1 MAIEVTVLDE
11 YEILADLERIA
22 QEFGLINEI
31 FETSRIHL
39 YYSVFARVFG
49 NLMRTVAQY
58 VSNIQIDTCTDEALL
73 NILIEPF
80 IEKRNAKVSKVILT
94 FTRRSDAYDKVR
106 SDIYIPRGL
115 EVETEEVN
123 PIVFRVA
130 ESKILWKDV
139 NKIKVPAYCTDFGPQ
154 GNVAANT
161 LVYFKG
167 DEFHNVSV
175 TNEKPAY
182 GGMAEETAFDAR
194 NRLSN
199 YRYVRD
205 GSLSQIEDV
214 ISQLGYFEGGYHL
227 KEYWNGLGSVL
238 IALDTDSDD
247 EFQDAIVQ
255 LEMAKAAGVKYNYI
269 RVAHVPI
276 DLEINIKIAGKR
288 TFDEYTLEDLE
299 DNIQTAINLYFAQN
313 IFTGQSINVK
323 RMEAFIL
330 NYVISGYDIYQIDTY
345 ISNMDQVEVDPDTGF
360 IIVEPY
366 QRLVTNNILLD
377 VDYDFLEEGYYGV
390 R

>member
-1 MAIEVTVLDE
+1 MPIEVTVLDE

-22 QEFGLINEI
+22 QEFGLINEV

-39 YYSVFARVFG
+39 YYAVFARVFG
-49 NLMRTVAQY
+49 NITRTIAQY
-58 VSNIQIDTCTDEALL
+58 VTNIQIDACTDEALL
-73 NILIEPF
+73 NALIAPF
-80 IEKRNAKVSKVILT
+80 IEKRAATVSKVILT
-94 FTRRSDAYDKVR
+94 FIRRSDAYDEVR

-115 EVETEEVN
+115 EVETEETN

-139 NKIKVPAYCTDFGPQ
+139 NKIIVPAYCTDFGPQ

-161 LVYFKG
+161 LVYFRG

-175 TNEKPAY
+175 TNEYPAY
-182 GGMAEETAFDAR
+182 GGIPEETVFDTR

-205 GSLSQIEDV
+205 GSISQIEDV
-214 ISQLGYFEGGYHL
+214 ISQLGYFEGGYNI
-227 KEYWNGLGSVL
+227 KEYWNGIGSVL
-238 IALDTDSDD
+238 IALDSESDD

-255 LEMAKAAGVKYNYI
+255 LETASAAGVKYNYI

-276 DLEINIKIAGKR
+276 DLRIDIKIAGKR

-299 DNIQTAINLYFAQN
+299 ENIQTAINLYFAQN
-313 IFTGQSINVK
+313 IFTGQTINIK
-323 RMEAFIL
+323 RMEAFVL
-330 NYVISGYDIYQIDTY
+330 NYVITGYDIYQIDTY
-345 ISNMDQVEVDPDTGF
+345 ITNTDQVEIDPDTGF

-366 QRLVTNNILLD
+366 QRLTTNEILID

>member
-1 MAIEVTVLDE
+1 MPIEVPVLDE

-22 QEFGLINEI
+22 QEFGLINEV

-39 YYSVFARVFG
+39 YYAVFARVFG
-49 NLMRTVAQY
+49 NITRTIAQY
-58 VSNIQIDTCTDEALL
+58 VTNIQIDACTDEALL
-73 NILIEPF
+73 NALIAPF
-80 IEKRNAKVSKVILT
+80 IEKRNATVSKVILT
-94 FTRRSDAYDKVR
+94 FKRRSDAYDEVR

-115 EVETEEVN
+115 EVETEETN

-130 ESKILWKDV
+130 ESKILWNDV
-139 NKIKVPAYCTDFGPQ
+139 NKIKIPAYSTDFGPQ

-161 LVYFKG
+161 LVYFRG

-175 TNEKPAY
+175 TNEYPAY
-182 GGMAEETAFDAR
+182 GGIPEETVFDTR
-194 NRLSN
+194 NRLSY

-205 GSLSQIEDV
+205 GSISQIEDV
-214 ISQLGYFEGGYHL
+214 ISQLGYFEGGYNI
-227 KEYWNGLGSVL
+227 KEYWNGIGSVL
-238 IALDTDSDD
+238 IALDTESDD

-255 LEMAKAAGVKYNYI
+255 LETASAAGVKYNYI

-276 DLEINIKIAGKR
+276 DLRIDIKIAGKR
-288 TFDEYTLEDLE
+288 TFEEYTLEDLE
-299 DNIQTAINLYFAQN
+299 EKNQTAKNQYIAQN
-313 IFTGQSINVK
+313 IFTGQTINIK
-323 RMEAFIL
+323 RMEAFVL
-330 NYVISGYDIYQIDTY
+330 NYVITGYDIYQKDTY
-345 ISNMDQVEVDPDTGF
+345 ITNTDQVEIDPDTGF

-366 QRLVTNNILLD
+366 QRLTTNEILID

>member
-80 IEKRNAKVSKVILT
+80 IEKRNAKVAKVILS
-94 FTRRSDAYDKVR
+94 FQRRSDAYDKVR

-115 EVETEEVN
+115 EVETEDTN

-139 NKIKVPAYCTDFGPQ
+139 NKIKIPAYCTDFGPQ
-154 GNVAANT
+154 GNVAAGT
-161 LVYFKG
+161 LVFFKG

-175 TNEKPAY
+175 TNEHPAY
-182 GGMAEETAFDAR
+182 GGTAEETAFDAR

-199 YRYVRD
+199 YRFVRD
-205 GSLSQIEDV
+205 GTISQIEDV
-214 ISQLGYFEGGYHL
+214 ISRLGYFEGGYNI
-227 KEYWNGLGSVL
+227 KEYWNGIGSVL
-238 IALDTDSDD
+238 VALDTDSDD
-247 EFQDAIVQ
+247 EFQDAIIQ
-255 LEMAKAAGVKYNYI
+255 IEIAKAAGVKYNYI
-269 RVAHVPI
+269 RVAHIPI

-313 IFTGQSINVK
+313 IFTGQSINIK

-330 NYVISGYDIYQIDTY
+330 NYVISSYDIYQINTY
-345 ISNMDQVEVDPDTGF
+345 ISNVDQVEINSNGF
-360 IIVEPY
+360 VVVEPY
-366 QRLVTNNILLD
+366 QRLVTND
-377 VDYDFLEEGYYGV
+377 VLIDIDYDFLEEGIYGV

>member
-80 IEKRNAKVSKVILT
+80 IEKRNAKVAKVILT
-94 FTRRSDAYDKVR
+94 FQRRSDAYDKVR

-115 EVETEEVN
+115 EVETEDTN

-139 NKIKVPAYCTDFGPQ
+139 NKIKIPAYCTDFGPQ
-154 GNVAANT
+154 GNVAAGT
-161 LVYFKG
+161 LVFFKG

-175 TNEKPAY
+175 TNEHPAY
-182 GGMAEETAFDAR
+182 GGTAEETAFDAR

-199 YRYVRD
+199 YRFVRD
-205 GSLSQIEDV
+205 GTISQIEDV
-214 ISQLGYFEGGYHL
+214 ISRLGYFEGGYNI
-227 KEYWNGLGSVL
+227 KEYWNGIGSVL
-238 IALDTDSDD
+238 VALDTDSDD
-247 EFQDAIVQ
+247 EFQDAIIQ
-255 LEMAKAAGVKYNYI
+255 IEIAKAAGVKYNYI
-269 RVAHVPI
+269 RVAHIPI

-313 IFTGQSINVK
+313 IFTGQSINIK

-330 NYVISGYDIYQIDTY
+330 NYVISSYDIYQINTY
-345 ISNMDQVEVDPDTGF
+345 ISNVDQVEINSNGF
-360 IIVEPY
+360 VVVEPY
-366 QRLVTNNILLD
+366 QRLVTND
-377 VDYDFLEEGYYGV
+377 VLIDIDYDFLEEGIYGV